1 MKMVT
6 QNLLK
11 LILACEEASFLS
23 KRKQKVVVDGST
35 SKDTDVTSGVPE
47 GTVLGPIL
55 FLICI
60 SDIGENIKSSKKV
73 YVDDTKLESKL

>member
-1 MKMVT
+1 MH
-6 QNLLK
+6 K
-11 LILACEEASFLS
+11 LRALGITGRFARWIHSFLS

-55 FLICI
+55 FRFLHLRFK
-60 SDIGENIKSSKKV
+60 GKH
-73 YVDDTKLESKL
+73 